1 MTVPPT
7 QPKRRRGRVLV
18 LLGSACALAL
28 GTVALIMPGAAK
40 AAVCSNQTGNNGGM
54 YYQMCVCRPRV
65 RLYQPELQQQLLN
78 HVERHRRLRRRRR
91 LEPRQQPDG

>member
-7 QPKRRRGRVLV
+7 QPKRRRSRVLV

-40 AAVCSNQTGNNGGM
+40 AAVCSNQTGTNGGM
-54 YYQMCVCRPRV
+54 YYQMWSGQGSACIT
-65 RLYQPELQQQLLN
+65 LN
-78 HVERHRRLRRRRR
+78 SRNSYSTSWSGIGDFVA
-91 LEPRQQPDG
+91 GVG